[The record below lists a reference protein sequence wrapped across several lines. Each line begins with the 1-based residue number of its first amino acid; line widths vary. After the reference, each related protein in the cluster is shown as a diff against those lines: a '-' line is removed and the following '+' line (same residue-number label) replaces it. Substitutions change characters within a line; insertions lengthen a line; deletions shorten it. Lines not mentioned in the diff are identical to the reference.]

1 MALCPRCQMCANDF
15 DVLFCKG
22 PLSSQ
27 RAVVACV
34 CVSNRCML
42 WESLGA
48 VEGVSEWE
56 EGRPD

>member
-1 MALCPRCQMCANDF
+1 MCANDF

-56 EGRPD
+56 EDRPD

>member
-1 MALCPRCQMCANDF
+1 MCANDF

-34 CVSNRCML
+34 CVEQMYVVGKPWGSRRGL
-42 WESLGA
+42 RVG
-48 VEGVSEWE
+48 
-56 EGRPD
+56 GR